1 MPLSVIVMTSHPSY
15 GSSPS
20 VGAAIGAAHVV
31 CQSFPDVDP
40 RRVISARL
48 LTIGRN
54 MLVVVAVSPS
64 TAMSSH
70 WTTRRRRTN
79 EEMKS
84 RILVVRNGFSVLL
97 RWLIDGA

>member
-1 MPLSVIVMTSHPSY
+1 MLLSVIVMTSHPSY

-31 CQSFPDVDP
+31 YQSFPDVDP
-40 RRVISARL
+40 RRVISARF

-54 MLVVVAVSPS
+54 LMVVEAV
-64 TAMSSH
+64 SSH

-84 RILVVRNGFSVLL
+84 RILVVRNGFTVLL
-97 RWLIDGA
+97 RWLLDGA